1 MMESIL
7 FVVGLLVGAGAAWF
21 LASSRWRATLEVTR
35 AKLREG
41 VAAGESTITELRS
54 RVAEQKQEVTGLR
67 ADLAGEQKARIAADT
82 RVVETLRNIE
92 EQRKLL
98 SEAEKR
104 FKDTFKA
111 LSAEAL
117 ASNNEQF
124 ARQAESK
131 VKPLKEALDHYDK
144 HLREIEKQYGGVSK
158 MLEALGVSN
167 KQLEQQTSQLVSAL
181 RDPRVKGRW
190 GEVTLRRVVE
200 VAGMSAH
207 CDFVEQESVD
217 TEQGR
222 QRPDLVV
229 KLPGEHTII
238 VDSKA
243 PTEAYLDA
251 VAAPDEET
259 RKQCLIRHARAVRG
273 HMKNLAGKDYW
284 RQFDNTPDLVVLFLP
299 GESFFSAA
307 LEQDRTLIEYGAQQ
321 RVILATPTTLIA
333 LLRAVAYSLQQRQ
346 VADNARQIADAG
358 KELFDRITTFAEH
371 LARMGTHF
379 RKATDEYNK
388 AVGAWQSRVQPSG
401 RRIAELG
408 VTPADHR
415 LPDLPPVTSS
425 LRPLPMDTPDES
437 AA

>member
-1 MMESIL
+1 MEAAL
-7 FVVGLLVGAGAAWF
+7 FAVGLLVGAGAAWF
-21 LASSRWRATLEVTR
+21 LASSRWRAMLEVTR
-35 AKLREG
+35 A
-41 VAAGESTITELRS
+41 ELRG
-54 RVAEQKQEVTGLR
+54 RVAEQKEEIAGLR
-67 ADLAGEQKARIAADT
+67 TDLAVEQQARVAADT
-82 RVVETLRNIE
+82 RVAEKLRNIE

-117 ASNNEQF
+117 AGNNEQF
-124 ARQAESK
+124 ARQAENK
-131 VKPLKEALDHYDK
+131 VKPLKEALDRYDK
-144 HLREIEKQYGGVSK
+144 HVREIEKQYGGVSK
-158 MLEALGVSN
+158 MLEALGASN
-167 KQLEQQTSQLVSAL
+167 KQLEQQTSHLVSAL

-207 CDFVEQESVD
+207 CDFVEQVSVD

-229 KLPGEHTII
+229 TLPGKRTII

-243 PTEAYLDA
+243 PTGAYLDA
-251 VAAPDEET
+251 VAASDEET
-259 RKQCLIRHARAVRG
+259 RKQCLIRHARAVRE
-273 HMKNLAGKDYW
+273 HMKNLAGKAYW
-284 RQFDNTPDLVVLFLP
+284 RQFNNTPDLVVLFLP

-307 LEQDRTLIEYGAQQ
+307 LEQDRTLIEDGAQQ

-333 LLRAVAYSLQQRQ
+333 VLRAVAYGWQQRQ

-371 LARMGTHF
+371 LAGIGTHF

-388 AVGAWQSRVQPSG
+388 AVGSWQSRVQPSG

-415 LPDLPPVTSS
+415 LPDLPPVTAS
-425 LRPLPMDTPDES
+425 LRPVPMDAPDES